1 MRNPER
7 IERIL
12 TSFKTLWEK
21 YPDLRFGQLLI
32 NLGIAEDTLLLW
44 NWEDDECEVLF
55 KRLAKEGLK

>member
-21 YPDLRFGQLLI
+21 YPNLRLGQLLI